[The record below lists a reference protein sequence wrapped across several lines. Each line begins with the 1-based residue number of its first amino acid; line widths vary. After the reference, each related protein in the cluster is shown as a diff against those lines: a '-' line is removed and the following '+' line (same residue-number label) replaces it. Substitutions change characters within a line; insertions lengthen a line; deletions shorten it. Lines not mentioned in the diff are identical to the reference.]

1 MTHRKDGEKVRI
13 NMTIKDYAK
22 KYGYNANAKNCG
34 WRGDA
39 FETGTKEF
47 LGVKNPRVSPAGR
60 ADFRRGNKWYEFKH
74 SAGELGND
82 GEKLVKGSSMV
93 CYAPIIR
100 DNDELAYIDAYVLS
114 RENFLAI
121 LENVGLLREKTSTN
135 GQRKITI
142 QTFWVNKSN
151 TPNGKKY
158 FYLVNAL
165 EKAVQE
171 GYAMRF
177 TDWLVKGWAL

>member
-1 MTHRKDGEKVRI
+1 
-13 NMTIKDYAK
+13 MTIRDYAE
-22 KYGYNANAKNCG
+22 KYGYNANEKNCG

-39 FETGTKEF
+39 FEVGTKEF
-47 LGVKNPRVSPAGR
+47 LGVKKPRVSPAGR

-74 SAGELGND
+74 SAGELGVYGD
-82 GEKLVKGSSMV
+82 KLVKGSSMV
-93 CYAPIIR
+93 CYAPIIH
-100 DNDELAYIDAYVLS
+100 DDDELAYIEAYVLS

-158 FYLVNAL
+158 FYLVDAL
-165 EKAVQE
+165 ENAVRD

-177 TDWLVKGWAL
+177 TDWLIKGWAL

>member
-1 MTHRKDGEKVRI
+1 MKI
-13 NMTIKDYAK
+13 QDYAE
-22 KYGYNANAKNCG
+22 KYGYNTTSNCG

-39 FETGTKEF
+39 FEVGTKDF
-47 LGVKNPRVSPAGR
+47 LGAKNPRVSPAGR

-74 SAGELGND
+74 SAGELGNE

-93 CYAPIIR
+93 CYAPIVR
-100 DNDELAYIDAYVLS
+100 ADDELAYIEAYVLS

-121 LENVGLLREKTSTN
+121 LENVGLLREKTSSK
-135 GQRKITI
+135 GVRKITI
-142 QTFWVNKSN
+142 QTFWVNKSDK
-151 TPNGKKY
+151 PNGKKY

-165 EKAVQE
+165 EKAVKE

>member
-1 MTHRKDGEKVRI
+1 
-13 NMTIKDYAK
+13 MTIKNYAE
-22 KYGYNANAKNCG
+22 KYGYNANPKNCG

-47 LGVKNPRVSPAGR
+47 LGFKNPHVSKSGR
-60 ADFRRGNKWYEFKH
+60 PDLRRGGRWYEFKH
-74 SAGELGND
+74 SAGELGIVND
-82 GEKLVKGSSMV
+82 KLVKGSSMV

-100 DNDELAYIDAYVLS
+100 DNDELADIKAYVLS

-121 LENVGLLREKTSTN
+121 LETVDLLREKTSTN

-151 TPNGKKY
+151 KPNGKKY
-158 FYLVNAL
+158 FYLTSAL

-177 TDWLVKGWAL
+177 SEWLVNSWTL

>member
-1 MTHRKDGEKVRI
+1 
-13 NMTIKDYAK
+13 MTIKDYAE
-22 KYGYNANAKNCG
+22 KYGYNANEKNCG

-39 FETGTKEF
+39 FEVGTKDF
-47 LGVKNPRVSPAGR
+47 LGAKNPRVSPAGR

-100 DNDELAYIDAYVLS
+100 DDDELAYIDAYVLS

-121 LENVGLLREKTSTN
+121 LENVGLLREKTSSK
-135 GQRKITI
+135 GVRKITI

-158 FYLVNAL
+158 FYLTNAL

-177 TDWLVKGWAL
+177 SEWLKNGWTL

>member
-1 MTHRKDGEKVRI
+1 
-13 NMTIKDYAK
+13 MTIKYYAE
-22 KYGYNANAKNCG
+22 KYGYNTSNHG

-47 LGVKNPRVSPAGR
+47 LGFKNPHVSKAGKP
-60 ADFRRGNKWYEFKH
+60 DLRRGNKWYEFKH

-121 LENVGLLREKTSTN
+121 LRNVGLLREKTSSK
-135 GQRKITI
+135 GVSKVTI
-142 QTFWVNKSN
+142 QTFWVNKSDK
-151 TPNGKKY
+151 PNGKKY
-158 FYLVNAL
+158 FYLVDAL
-165 EKAVQE
+165 ENAVRD

>member
-1 MTHRKDGEKVRI
+1 
-13 NMTIKDYAK
+13 MTIKEYAE
-22 KYGYNANAKNCG
+22 KYGYNANEKNCG

-47 LGVKNPRVSPAGR
+47 LGFKNPHVSKAGKS
-60 ADFRRGNKWYEFKH
+60 DLRRGDRWYEFKH
-74 SAGELGND
+74 SAGELGIVND
-82 GEKLVKGSSMV
+82 KLVKGSSMV
-93 CYAPIIR
+93 CYAPIIH
-100 DNDELAYIDAYVLS
+100 DDDELAYIDAYVLS

-158 FYLVNAL
+158 FYLINAL
-165 EKAVQE
+165 ENAVRD

>member
-1 MTHRKDGEKVRI
+1 
-13 NMTIKDYAK
+13 MTIKDYAE
-22 KYGYNANAKNCG
+22 KYGYNANEKNCG

-47 LGVKNPRVSPAGR
+47 LGFKNPHVSKAGKS
-60 ADFRRGNKWYEFKH
+60 DLRRGDRWYEFKH
-74 SAGELGND
+74 SAGELGNE

-100 DNDELAYIDAYVLS
+100 DDDELAYIEAYVLS

-142 QTFWVNKSN
+142 QTFWVNKSDK
-151 TPNGKKY
+151 PNGKKY
-158 FYLVNAL
+158 FYLINAL

-171 GYAMRF
+171 GYAMQF
-177 TDWLVKGWAL
+177 SEWLKNGWTL

>member
-1 MTHRKDGEKVRI
+1 
-13 NMTIKDYAK
+13 MTIQDYAK
-22 KYGYNANAKNCG
+22 KYGYNVNEKNCG

-47 LGVKNPRVSPAGR
+47 LGFKNPHVSKAGKS
-60 ADFRRGNKWYEFKH
+60 DLRRGDRWYEFKH
-74 SAGELGND
+74 SAGELGVYGD
-82 GEKLVKGSSMV
+82 KLVKGSSMV

-100 DNDELAYIDAYVLS
+100 DDDELAYIDAYVLS

-121 LENVGLLREKTSTN
+121 LENVGLLREKTSSK
-135 GQRKITI
+135 GVRKITI
-142 QTFWVNKSN
+142 QTFWVNKSDK
-151 TPNGKKY
+151 PNGKKY
-158 FYLVNAL
+158 FYLIDAL
-165 EKAVQE
+165 EKAVQD